1 MLLDE
6 WVPVGKSEVDK
17 KVYDSMNVIKKT
29 ETKNVET
36 KKVEKKTSNKKHR
49 KQKMSII

>member
-17 KVYDSMNVIKKT
+17 KVYDSINKSFDYLSLQVFR
-29 ETKNVET
+29 NSV
-36 KKVEKKTSNKKHR
+36 SN
-49 KQKMSII
+49 